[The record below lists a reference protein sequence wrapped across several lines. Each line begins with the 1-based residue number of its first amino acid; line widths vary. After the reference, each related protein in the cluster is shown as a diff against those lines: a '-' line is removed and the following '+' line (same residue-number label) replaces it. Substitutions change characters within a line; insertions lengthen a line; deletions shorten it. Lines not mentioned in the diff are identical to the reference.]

1 MQSFSATT
9 PTVCSNC
16 PKTGGFL
23 VVVCPLRWV
32 LNSRRKPPNKQK
44 TGNNYQVT
52 CKYFHPRKNH
62 TSENLANLYM
72 APLGSRIAVGCCF
85 LSSDFDGVLHLHRCC
100 PLRRC
105 ALGRLGATLHFLSD
119 EFSLASRIFRLIV
132 SSFLRLA
139 PPISLATQQPNGV
152 AATANTMATAE
163 SSRLG

>member
-1 MQSFSATT
+1 MQSFCATT

-32 LNSRRKPPNKQK
+32 FNSRRKPPNKQK

-52 CKYFHPRKNH
+52 WKYFHQRKNH
-62 TSENLANLYM
+62 TSENQANLSM
-72 APLGSRIAVGCCF
+72 APLGSRIAVGCYF
-85 LSSDFDGVLHLHRCC
+85 LSSAFDGVLHLHRCC

-119 EFSLASRIFRLIV
+119 EFSLASRIFRLIDA
-132 SSFLRLA
+132 SFLRFA
-139 PPISLATQQPNGV
+139 PPIPLPTQQPNGV
-152 AATANTMATAE
+152 ASRGTDSTTAV
-163 SSRLG
+163 S